1 MTKKIRRV
9 IVGLD
14 PLQQS
19 RALLE
24 AAAELAGE
32 IQAELLGLFVE
43 NQDLLHFAGLPFARE
58 VGFESATRRTLDVG
72 SMERTLRALAKEARQ
87 ALESV
92 AGPTQVQWSF
102 RVVRGA
108 PAAELLAAAEE
119 SDLVIANLEAPPELP
134 SAVSFRIIRAGDVE
148 ALRAALEEFEGGV
161 LVLSGADAMRVGEA
175 LRKAFGRRG
184 HGERRSGRR

>member
-1 MTKKIRRV
+1 MTKRIRRV

-32 IQAELLGLFVE
+32 MQAELLGLFVE

-58 VGFESATRRTLDVG
+58 VGFESATRRALDVG

-87 ALESV
+87 ALEAV
-92 AGPTQVQWSF
+92 ASPTRVQWSF
-102 RVVRGA
+102 RVVRGV

-119 SDLVIANLEAPPELP
+119 SDLVIANLEAPPDVP
-134 SAVSFRIIRAGDVE
+134 SAVSFRVIRAGDVE
-148 ALRAALEEFEGGV
+148 ALRAALEEAGGGV
-161 LVLSGADAMRVGEA
+161 LVLAGADAVRVGET
-175 LRKAFGRRG
+175 LRQAAGRGTQGAG
-184 HGERRSGRR
+184 HSRRR

>member
-1 MTKKIRRV
+1 MTKRIRRV

-32 IQAELLGLFVE
+32 MQAELLGLFVE

-58 VGFESATRRTLDVG
+58 VGFESATRRALDVG

-87 ALESV
+87 ALEAV
-92 AGPTQVQWSF
+92 ASPTRVQWSF
-102 RVVRGA
+102 RVVRGV

-119 SDLVIANLEAPPELP
+119 SDLVIANLEAPPGVP
-134 SAVSFRIIRAGDVE
+134 SAVSFRVIRAGDVE
-148 ALRAALEEFEGGV
+148 ALRAALEEAGGGV
-161 LVLSGADAMRVGEA
+161 LVLAGADAERVGES
-175 LRKAFGRRG
+175 LRQAAGRQTQGAG
-184 HGERRSGRR
+184 HSRRR